1 MGRSGAG
8 WLASSG
14 GRGRKA
20 EPATGGS
27 SAQGRFSRPS
37 STGSGAAAAW
47 LMTGGRAACRGWCG
61 SCTPRVEGRP
71 EAGGGAGGGG
81 APAGCAANGQRSS
94 HRVRPQKSWLRR
106 AGGGSGARRT
116 GHTGLQHSRQA
127 CRLDGQSN
135 STRCMPRDARRS
147 TSCAGGR
154 GLLRA
159 AGLAS
164 CRSRLRWKLG
174 LGADYRTHSLRARM
188 FERTEPCARPRWS
201 RPLPPPPASRLH
213 SQAPAGLLHL
223 RYFTALAAACTRD
236 CST

>member
-1 MGRSGAG
+1 
-8 WLASSG
+8 
-14 GRGRKA
+14 
-20 EPATGGS
+20 
-27 SAQGRFSRPS
+27 
-37 STGSGAAAAW
+37 
-47 LMTGGRAACRGWCG
+47 MTGGRAACRGWCG

-201 RPLPPPPASRLH
+201 RPLPPPPASTRRRRRVYCTCAILPHWRQHALGIAAHRHVVYTLRHARLQDCP
-213 SQAPAGLLHL
+213 SI
-223 RYFTALAAACTRD
+223 AAACACVPASAAAAAAAAATLP
-236 CST
+236 S